1 VNYLADLRPDL
12 KWLASGFIL
21 MLCSGFGQTFY
32 VAIFAGQFRSEFALT
47 NGEFGSLYTL
57 GTLVSAAALTVVG
70 HTADRFP
77 IRWLGALVL
86 GGLAMAA
93 VATGTAAS
101 PLMLGVAIFGLR
113 FFGQG
118 MSTHAAMTAMG
129 RWFDRRRGRAV
140 SIAGLGLPA
149 AEALLPPVAV
159 AGIALI
165 GWRETWL
172 WSAGALVAIAVPLFV
187 LLLRHE
193 RHPEFGPTARH
204 TGQAGEHRHHWTR
217 REVLGSPLF
226 FALLPVVLAPP
237 FIVTAI
243 FFNQVT
249 LVELRGWQLAWFAAW
264 FPLLAVMHV
273 FASLVTGWLIDRYSA
288 HRTLVIYLLPL
299 GAGSLLLGLVA
310 HPLAVPAAVALIG
323 FAIGCSAATHGA
335 LWPELYGTLHLGA
348 IRSMTAAGVVLA
360 SAVAPGLVGLLLDAG
375 VSLQFQLNT
384 MFAYCVAA
392 ALWATLIQPRLVQ
405 QVRGSLRS

>member
-1 VNYLADLRPDL
+1 MNYLADLRPDL
-12 KWLASGFIL
+12 KWLASGFLL

-32 VAIFAGQFRSEFALT
+32 VAIFAGQFRSDFGLT

-57 GTLVSAAALTVVG
+57 ATLASAAALTGLG

-77 IRWLGALVL
+77 VRWLGAVVL
-86 GGLAMAA
+86 GGLVMASA
-93 VATGTAAS
+93 VTGTAAS

-149 AEALLPPVAV
+149 AEALLPPLAV
-159 AGIALI
+159 AGIAVV

-172 WSAGALVAIAVPLFV
+172 WSAVLLAVVAVPLFV

-193 RHPEFGPTARH
+193 RHPELGPPARLAEQ
-204 TGQAGEHRHHWTR
+204 TTDDRRHWTR
-217 REVLGSPLF
+217 REVLGSPMF

-249 LVELRGWQLAWFAAW
+249 LVELRGWRLAWFAAW
-264 FPLLAVMHV
+264 FPLLAVMHII
-273 FASLVTGWLIDRYSA
+273 ASLATGWLIDRFSA
-288 HRTLVIYLLPL
+288 YQTLLVYLLPL

-310 HPLAVPAAVALIG
+310 HPLVVPAAIALIG

-335 LWPELYGTLHLGA
+335 LWPELYGTTHLGA
-348 IRSMTAAGVVLA
+348 IRSKTAAGVVLA
-360 SAVAPGLVGLLLDAG
+360 SAVAPGHVGLLLDAG
-375 VSLQFQLNT
+375 VSLESQFNT
-384 MFAYCVAA
+384 MFVYCIAA
-392 ALWATLIQPRLVQ
+392 ALWTALIQPRLKR
-405 QVRGSLRS
+405 QVRGS

>member
-1 VNYLADLRPDL
+1 VNYLAGLRPDL
-12 KWLASGFIL
+12 KWLASGFLL

-32 VAIFAGQFRSEFALT
+32 VAIFAGQFRADFALS

-57 GTLVSAAALTVVG
+57 GTLASAAVLTALG

-77 IRWLGALVL
+77 VRWLGALVL
-86 GGLAMAA
+86 GGLSIASML
-93 VATGTAAS
+93 TGTAAS

-149 AEALLPPVAV
+149 AEALLPPLAV
-159 AGIALI
+159 AGIAVI

-172 WSAGALVAIAVPLFV
+172 WSAALLAVIVIPLFV

-193 RHPEFGPTARH
+193 RHPELGPAARH
-204 TGQAGEHRHHWTR
+204 AEQVTVGRRHWTR

-249 LVELRGWQLAWFAAW
+249 LVELRGWKLAWFAAW

-273 FASLVTGWLIDRYSA
+273 IASLATGWLIDRFSA
-288 HRTLVIYLLPL
+288 HQTLLIYLLPL
-299 GAGSLLLGLVA
+299 GTGSLLLSLVG
-310 HPLAVPAAVALIG
+310 HPLVVPAAIALMG

-335 LWPELYGTLHLGA
+335 LWPELYGTTHLGA
-348 IRSMTAAGVVLA
+348 IRSMTAAAVVLA

-375 VSLQFQLNT
+375 ITLEAQLNT
-384 MFAYCVAA
+384 MFAYCIAA
-392 ALWATLIQPRLVQ
+392 ALWAALIQPRLRR
-405 QVRGSLRS
+405 QVRGSPRS